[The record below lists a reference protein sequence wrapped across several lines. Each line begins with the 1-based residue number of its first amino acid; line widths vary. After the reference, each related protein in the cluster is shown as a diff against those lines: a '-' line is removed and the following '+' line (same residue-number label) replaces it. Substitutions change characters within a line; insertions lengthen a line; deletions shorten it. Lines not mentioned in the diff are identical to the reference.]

1 LPLTLLAPFLPAVP
15 WYEPENGRVD
25 AELVIKTEPD
35 GIAFSGD
42 ASLRDAALSSPRIAA
57 TPVHGIELSASG
69 HGRFLP
75 LSHRLEIADARLG
88 LGPATLTLAGAI
100 EKDSEHYLFDLDMTL
115 PPTPCTKAVRA
126 VPEDLLGDMAAAT
139 WQGKLAG
146 HLRVKLDSRALDD
159 TELSIEPVDHCEFET
174 VPEVADLRRFRLPFV
189 HSVLEPDG
197 TLFEMETG
205 PGTSEW
211 TFLEDISPYFVH
223 AVLGHEDASFFSH
236 RGFSMRHIRDALVR
250 NLKAGRYVVGASTI
264 TMQLVKNV
272 FLHREKT
279 LGRKIQEV
287 LLTWWLERVMEKRD
301 IIELYLN
308 VIEYGPAIYGIRNA
322 AKHYFNRLPSQLS
335 PAESCFLASIL
346 PNPKRYHSFF
356 ERGSLSPGFTSE
368 MKVMLKRMRDRGWYS
383 PEAADY
389 GLSELQSFHFTPEGS
404 IVPAR
409 QIPGHAAPLPYMQSF
424 HDADAQAGKDEDGS
438 FEARPAP
445 KRNQPAPRAAAH

>member
-1 LPLTLLAPFLPAVP
+1 
-15 WYEPENGRVD
+15 
-25 AELVIKTEPD
+25 
-35 GIAFSGD
+35 
-42 ASLRDAALSSPRIAA
+42 
-57 TPVHGIELSASG
+57 
-69 HGRFLP
+69 
-75 LSHRLEIADARLG
+75 
-88 LGPATLTLAGAI
+88 
-100 EKDSEHYLFDLDMTL
+100 
-115 PPTPCTKAVRA
+115 
-126 VPEDLLGDMAAAT
+126 
-139 WQGKLAG
+139 
-146 HLRVKLDSRALDD
+146 
-159 TELSIEPVDHCEFET
+159 
-174 VPEVADLRRFRLPFV
+174 
-189 HSVLEPDG
+189 
-197 TLFEMETG
+197 
-205 PGTSEW
+205 
-211 TFLEDISPYFVH
+211 
-223 AVLGHEDASFFSH
+223 
-236 RGFSMRHIRDALVR
+236 
-250 NLKAGRYVVGASTI
+250 
-264 TMQLVKNV
+264 
-272 FLHREKT
+272 
-279 LGRKIQEV
+279 
-287 LLTWWLERVMEKRD
+287 VMEKRD